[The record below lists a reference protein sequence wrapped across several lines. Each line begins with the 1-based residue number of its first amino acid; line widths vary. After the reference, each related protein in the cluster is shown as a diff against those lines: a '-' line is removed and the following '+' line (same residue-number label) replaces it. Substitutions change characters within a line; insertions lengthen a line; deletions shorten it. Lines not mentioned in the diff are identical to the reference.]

1 MSERYWRHTGCD
13 RTIISLFIKLVL
25 PIPISPLMSVFLHI
39 LHFSVPIMEWS
50 IEKVEINLSPE
61 LYYSL
66 AFVGFCAPNTSTA
79 VISID
84 FLALF
89 SFWNLYT
96 WNRLVPMNSLHHLS
110 LVRCEVLFDANS
122 HEIRFAFKIRQ
133 RAQFFLLL
141 AFFAKRNF
149 YRPLFSSTAIL
160 MRSIV
165 VIWTQIAFVI

>member
-89 SFWNLYT
+89 SFWNL
-96 WNRLVPMNSLHHLS
+96 SLLSRFWSALYPPDILGIAWFQWIRFIIFLS
-110 LVRCEVLFDANS
+110 LGVKSSLMLIPMKS
-122 HEIRFAFKIRQ
+122 G
-133 RAQFFLLL
+133 L
-141 AFFAKRNF
+141 
-149 YRPLFSSTAIL
+149 PLRLDKELITFSSPL
-160 MRSIV
+160 SLLN
-165 VIWTQIAFVI
+165 